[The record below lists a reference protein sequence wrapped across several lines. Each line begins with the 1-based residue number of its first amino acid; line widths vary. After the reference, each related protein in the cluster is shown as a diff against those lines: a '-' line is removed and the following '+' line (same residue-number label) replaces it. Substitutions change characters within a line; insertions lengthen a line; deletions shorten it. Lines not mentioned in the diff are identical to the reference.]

1 LSLSCKGETICVG
14 RISVANSNVRL
25 LVDLVCRKAVDYAPM
40 LGLDILH
47 LRFDN
52 PNMPQRHRM

>member
-1 LSLSCKGETICVG
+1 MSLSCKGETICVG
-14 RISVANSNVRL
+14 RIPVANSNVRL

-52 PNMPQRHRM
+52 PNMP